1 MKAMRRGFSVEMDSK
16 RYVKSISI
24 SNEAHERVLFEG
36 DIGEIL
42 ELAMVDGEVLE
53 VKGENGTLRIDISE
67 KELRMMLE
75 RPAEA
80 T

>member
-16 RYVKSISI
+16 KYVKSVSI

-36 DIGEIL
+36 DIGEML

-53 VKGENGTLRIDISE
+53 VKGTNGTLRIDIRE

-75 RPAEA
+75 RPAGA
-80 T
+80 A

>member
-1 MKAMRRGFSVEMDSK
+1 MRRGFSVEMDSK

-53 VKGENGTLRIDISE
+53 VKGANGTLRIDISE
-67 KELRMMLE
+67 KELRMMLD
-75 RPAEA
+75 RPAGA
-80 T
+80 A

>member
-1 MKAMRRGFSVEMDSK
+1 MRRGFSVEMDSK

-53 VKGENGTLRIDISE
+53 VKGANGTLRIDISE
-67 KELRMMLE
+67 EELRTMLD
-75 RPAEA
+75 RPAGA
-80 T
+80 A

>member
-1 MKAMRRGFSVEMDSK
+1 LKAMNRGFSVEMDSK

-53 VKGENGTLRIDISE
+53 VKGANGTLRIDISE
-67 KELRMMLE
+67 KELRMMLD
-75 RPAEA
+75 RPAGA
-80 T
+80 A

>member
-1 MKAMRRGFSVEMDSK
+1 MRRGFSVEMDSK

-53 VKGENGTLRIDISE
+53 VKGANGTLRIDISE
-67 KELRMMLE
+67 GELRMMLD
-75 RPAEA
+75 RPAGTA
-80 T
+80 

>member
-36 DIGEIL
+36 DI
-42 ELAMVDGEVLE
+42 
-53 VKGENGTLRIDISE
+53 SE
-67 KELRMMLE
+67 KDLLMMLD
-75 RPAEA
+75 RPAGA
-80 T
+80 A

>member
-1 MKAMRRGFSVEMDSK
+1 LKAMRRGFSVEMDSK

-53 VKGENGTLRIDISE
+53 VKGANGTLRIDISE
-67 KELRMMLE
+67 KELRMMLD
-75 RPAEA
+75 RPAGA
-80 T
+80 A

>member
-1 MKAMRRGFSVEMDSK
+1 MRRGFSVEMDSK

-24 SNEAHERVLFEG
+24 SNEAHERGLFEG

-53 VKGENGTLRIDISE
+53 VKGANGTLRIDISE
-67 KELRMMLE
+67 KELRTMLD
-75 RPAEA
+75 RPAGA
-80 T
+80 A

>member
-1 MKAMRRGFSVEMDSK
+1 MRRGFSVEMDSK
-16 RYVKSISI
+16 KYVKSVSI

-53 VKGENGTLRIDISE
+53 VKGTNGTLRIDISE

-75 RPAEA
+75 RPARA
-80 T
+80 A